1 MNLELSD
8 EQIALRDTVRSFLAE
23 KASIAG
29 HVRPMLDDP
38 TGTTEAVWRGLAA
51 LGTTGLLVPPEYDG
65 AGMTMIEAGIVL
77 EELGAGL
84 HPGPWLSTAVAA
96 TRALTR
102 FGVTNDAAA
111 TLFSGIAD
119 GSTTATVGP
128 LDGARPTAGEQG
140 DGFVLR
146 GTVDN
151 VSDVAAAD
159 VLLVLADEHDSTGLF
174 AVQTS
179 TPGIEVTPQAG
190 IDQTRKHFRVT
201 LDDTPAQHLATA
213 SGDAVEALIDDVV
226 IAWAADALGAARA
239 VLQLAVEYAKV
250 RRQFGQ
256 PIGAFQA
263 VQHLCVDMYETVEL
277 ARSGVIHALWAADAA
292 DRDERHLAAMRAKA
306 FAGRLAS
313 VADNAIQVFGGIGYT
328 WEHDAHLYFK
338 RLLSWNAFLGG
349 PDRYLVDVGAQF
361 VESVLH

>member
-111 TLFSGIAD
+111 TLFSGIAG

-159 VLLVLADEHDSTGLF
+159 MLLVLADEHDSTGLF

-190 IDQTRKHFRVT
+190 IDQTRKSFRVT

-213 SGDAVEALIDDVV
+213 SGDAVEALVDDVI